1 MLSLGATQKAVCS
14 RSITLFLEGLC
25 SLASHL
31 PSSELASWLK
41 PVNHAL
47 LLRIRAFTEAAMENQ
62 LVEMLNLLRLLFVC
76 TFRARTGTNI
86 VYLCQKQLIGLPDQD
101 VVATIEQNCNTLAQ
115 VVQRRWAD
123 NVGTEALSCLT
134 AMALPFQAPCTF
146 LSSVTFLF
154 FKFVDHKVAPLSA
167 ALDAMLVLFSEEST
181 SLSLSPLS
189 LSSLLCLS
197 LAFPVKKRNPNVGVQ
212 FTGLHAFLSELL
224 GNLLQKCADEWT
236 RTKMDDD
243 PDTAVSFFTLLEEA
257 EQHIPGWFGGG
268 RC

>member
-1 MLSLGATQKAVCS
+1 MLGVSQKAVCS

-31 PSSELASWLK
+31 SPPELAAWLK

-76 TFRARTGTNI
+76 TFRTRTGPER
-86 VYLCQKQLIGLPDQD
+86 QLVLKKFVIGPPDQG
-101 VVATIEQNCNTLAQ
+101 VIATVELNCNTLAQ

-134 AMALPFQAPCTF
+134 AMALTFQAPCTF

-154 FKFVDHKVAPLSA
+154 FKLVDHQVAPFSA
-167 ALDAMLVLFSEEST
+167 ALDAMLVLFSGEST
-181 SLSLSPLS
+181 PSFSPPPFSFVDPLNPAIRS
-189 LSSLLCLS
+189 
-197 LAFPVKKRNPNVGVQ
+197 PVHRVASV
-212 FTGLHAFLSELL
+212 
-224 GNLLQKCADEWT
+224 
-236 RTKMDDD
+236 
-243 PDTAVSFFTLLEEA
+243 LE
-257 EQHIPGWFGGG
+257 
-268 RC
+268 